1 MDAVVW
7 VSGAVVLV
15 GLVGIVIPV
24 LPGLVLVVAGVL
36 LWATEQQSA
45 FGWTVLG
52 LAVVLAAAGMVVEY
66 LVPGRRMRAAGV
78 RTSTLLAG
86 AVLAVV
92 GFFLVPVVGL
102 VLGFVLGVYL
112 AELARRGGPDRA
124 WDATKHAV
132 RAVVLSAGIE
142 LATGAVIAAG
152 WVAAVVVPS
161 VTS

>member
-1 MDAVVW
+1 
-7 VSGAVVLV
+7 VVLV

-86 AVLAVV
+86 AALAVV
-92 GFFLVPVVGL
+92 GFFVVPVVGL
-102 VLGFVLGVYL
+102 ALGFVLGIYL
-112 AELARRGGPDRA
+112 AERGRRGGHAAA
-124 WDATKHAV
+124 WAATKQAL
-132 RAVVLSAGIE
+132 RAVVLSMGIE
-142 LATGAVIAAG
+142 LATGALITAM
-152 WVAAVVVPS
+152 WVVAVLVS
-161 VTS
+161 

>member
-7 VSGAVVLV
+7 VSGALVLV

-52 LAVVLAAAGMVVEY
+52 VAVALAAAGMVVEY

-78 RTSTLLAG
+78 RTSTLLVGG
-86 AVLAVV
+86 ALAVV
-92 GFFLVPVVGL
+92 GFFVVPVVGL
-102 VLGFVLGVYL
+102 VLGFVLGIYL
-112 AELARRGGPDRA
+112 AERARRGGHAGA
-124 WDATKHAV
+124 WAATKQAL
-132 RAVVLSAGIE
+132 RAVVLSMGIE
-142 LATGAVIAAG
+142 LATGALIAAV
-152 WVAAVVVPS
+152 WVVAVLAS
-161 VTS
+161 